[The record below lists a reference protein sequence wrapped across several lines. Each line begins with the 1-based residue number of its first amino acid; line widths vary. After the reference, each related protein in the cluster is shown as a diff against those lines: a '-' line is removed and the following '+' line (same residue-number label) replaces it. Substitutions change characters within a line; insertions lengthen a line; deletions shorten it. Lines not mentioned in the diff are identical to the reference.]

1 MRRATASA
9 VLADLITIARGEV
22 PSRYRVAAQPVHR
35 VRMDDVR
42 SAAYLRIPV
51 VDQPGVFARIATIL
65 SERGIS
71 IEGAIQRER
80 AIADRK
86 VPIVVVTSKVL
97 EVTMNQALAALQSLP
112 AVVGAIRRIR
122 VEHFEA

>member
-1 MRRATASA
+1 
-9 VLADLITIARGEV
+9 
-22 PSRYRVAAQPVHR
+22 
-35 VRMDDVR
+35 MDDVR